1 MKGDHITRWWLTRI
15 SIHFFD
21 KDDYILHDEDN
32 RIHIYKAYTL
42 HELSFLSPLCLKSFY
57 WISKEIYMAILEYA
71 IKQRI

>member
-1 MKGDHITRWWLTRI
+1 MMITTI

-21 KDDYILHDEDN
+21 KDDYILHDEDKK
-32 RIHIYKAYTL
+32 IHIYKAYTL